1 MAIIIVFSG
10 SFCHGEAVAEGTAE
24 KLQLTRLDGK
34 LFADT
39 SKRYNIPED
48 KLTRAVFGPAPLL
61 GNFDKERAKPVEYL
75 RVSLAELVREDNV
88 IYHGYASH
96 LLPQDIA
103 HILRVCVIANTD
115 YRVEEAMKSEGLSRK
130 DARQKI
136 KKDDEERT
144 QWTQYVVNDVPYN
157 ENLYDIIIPM
167 HATSIEEAVEIISA
181 NALKDAIKTTPNSS
195 RALEDFLLAAR
206 VRVALLEEGHHGVE
220 AVCKEG
226 RVKLIINKSVMRLE
240 HYKEQLTS
248 IAKSIHGVQTA
259 NAEAG
264 PGFHPSTFLSS
275 VEFELPK
282 KILLVDDEKEF
293 VHTLSE
299 RLQTRNFES
308 SIVYDGEQALSFI
321 KSEEPEVMVLDLKM
335 PGIDGLEVLRN
346 VKKDHPDVEVIIL
359 TGHGSEKEE
368 ALALELGAFA
378 YLQKPVNIDVLAQKM
393 KEAYQKI
400 NEKRHTSGEG
410 GDSY

>member
-1 MAIIIVFSG
+1 MAIITVFSG
-10 SFCHGEAVAEGTAE
+10 SYCRGEAVAEGTAE
-24 KLQLTRLDGK
+24 KLQLTRLDDR

-48 KLTRAVFGPAPLL
+48 KLTRAVFGPVPLL
-61 GNFDKERAKPVEYL
+61 GDYNKERAKPVEYL

-88 IYHGYASH
+88 IYYGYAGH
-96 LLPQDIA
+96 LLPLDIA
-103 HILRVCVIANTD
+103 HILRVCVIANLD
-115 YRVEEAMKSEGLSRK
+115 YRIEEAMKSGGLSEK
-130 DARQKI
+130 NARHKI

-181 NALKDAIKTTPNSS
+181 NALKNAVKTTADS
-195 RALEDFLLAAR
+195 RRSLEDFLLASR
-206 VRVALLEEGHHGVE
+206 VSVALLEEGHQGVE
-220 AVCKEG
+220 ATCRQGE
-226 RVKLIINKSVMRLE
+226 VKLIINKSVVRLE

-248 IAKSIHGVQTA
+248 IAKSIHGVQA
-259 NAEAG
+259 AVAEAG
-264 PGFHPSTFLSS
+264 PGFHPSTFLSA

-346 VKKDHPDVEVIIL
+346 VKKDHPVVEVIIL

-400 NEKRHTSGEG
+400 NERKSATNEG
-410 GDSY
+410 DDPE